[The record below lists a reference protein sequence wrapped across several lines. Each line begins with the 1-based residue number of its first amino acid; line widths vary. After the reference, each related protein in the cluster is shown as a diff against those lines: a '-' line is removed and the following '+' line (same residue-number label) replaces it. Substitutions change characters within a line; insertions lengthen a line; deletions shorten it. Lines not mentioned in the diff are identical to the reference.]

1 MHSEENLNSEFQ
13 TKKDLPKFHSSSVT
27 YKDIYT
33 GKYKN
38 DHWSIPYLFECKPRL
53 IKLLSSFYAAYNN
66 QGWLT
71 FLSISYA
78 RLYMTLS
85 LSLATFC

>member
-38 DHWSIPYLFECKPRL
+38 DHW
-53 IKLLSSFYAAYNN
+53 AYRIYSNVSR
-66 QGWLT
+66 GL
-71 FLSISYA
+71 
-78 RLYMTLS
+78 
-85 LSLATFC
+85 